1 MTKKMVFLL
10 LLAFC
15 LFSISAVSA
24 QDPVRVKCGNF
35 TMNVPSAR
43 AGCYQIDAN
52 IPVSDTASP
61 EEIAGAQTACTSIYF
76 TDYETLQS
84 RIQPQVTFYQTDDLS
99 KTSFELL
106 DVSMSLSNVV
116 NNINAGFAAASDLI
130 NEIPFLPYQAS
141 ERTGICLPLSLD
153 FEKGTG
159 VRFVTTFD
167 ETISAITGNS
177 NLYYSFQG
185 LSSDGKYYISAV
197 FPLRSSVLNGRSAA
211 EIDWNSVSAAD
222 LQPSLDE
229 LDYYIRS
236 IVIE

>member
-1 MTKKMVFLL
+1 
-10 LLAFC
+10 
-15 LFSISAVSA
+15 
-24 QDPVRVKCGNF
+24 
-35 TMNVPSAR
+35 MNVPSAR

-61 EEIAGAQTACTSIYF
+61 EEVAGAQIACTSIYF
-76 TDYETLQS
+76 TDYEALQS
-84 RIQPQVTFYQTDDLS
+84 RIQPQVTFYLTEDLGR
-99 KTSFELL
+99 TSFELL

-116 NNINAGFAAASDLI
+116 NNISADFGSAEDLI
-130 NEIPFLPYQAS
+130 EEVPFLPYQAS
-141 ERTGICLPLSLD
+141 QRTGICLPLSLD

-167 ETISAITGNS
+167 ETVSAISGNS

-185 LSSDGKYYISAV
+185 ISSDGKYYISAV
-197 FPLRSSVLNGRSAA
+197 FPLRSSVLNGRSAS

>member
-1 MTKKMVFLL
+1 MKKNLVLFL

-15 LFSISAVSA
+15 LIRIPAVSA
-24 QDPVRVKCGNF
+24 QDPVRVKCGSF

-52 IPVSDTASP
+52 IPVSDTASR
-61 EEIAGAQTACTSIYF
+61 EEIAGAQIACTAISF

-84 RIQPQVTFYQTDDLS
+84 RIRPQVTFYLTDDLG

-106 DVSMSLSNVV
+106 DVSLSNVV
-116 NNINAGFAAASDLI
+116 NNISADFASAEDLI
-130 NEIPFLPYQAS
+130 EEIPFLPYQAA
-141 ERTGICLPLSLD
+141 EHTGICLPLSLD

-167 ETISAITGNS
+167 ETVSAITGNS
-177 NLYYSFQG
+177 NLYYAFQG
-185 LSSDGKYYISAV
+185 LSSDGKYYVSAV

-211 EIDWNSVSAAD
+211 EIDWSSVSAAD